1 MKKLLAAAALTG
13 LAAAPIAAQNAP
25 LSRDAATVQDASE
38 LGGGSGGLIAAALVA
53 GIIALVVITV
63 ADDDDLPVS
72 A

>member
-13 LAAAPIAAQNAP
+13 MAAAPIAAQNAP
-25 LSRDAATVQDASE
+25 LSRDAATVQEGSE

-53 GIIALVVITV
+53 GIVALVVLTV
-63 ADDDDLPVS
+63 ADDDDDPIS